1 MIQPQR
7 GAAATIRDRDQ
18 LYSLIISQLFYDG
31 HQELAVQL
39 VAAVKLSSACPPSD
53 RLQHVVRLGMQ
64 SEADQKGHQ
73 LLTGKRN
80 IQPSRQSINVFSF
93 LFFSFFSFL
102 SPN

>member
-18 LYSLIISQLFYDG
+18 LYSLVISQLFYDG
-31 HQELAVQL
+31 HQDLAVQL

-64 SEADQKGHQ
+64 AEADQKGHQ
-73 LLTGKRN
+73 LLTGE
-80 IQPSRQSINVFSF
+80 NVV
-93 LFFSFFSFL
+93 
-102 SPN
+102 